1 MTLAAVLS
9 FPISLLFISLI
20 RRVRSADSIVEFPD
34 KESVVCIHFGKQR
47 PISPISS
54 LSGFCI
60 HKVNPM
66 TTLNTI
72 ANLKPIVR
80 DRLTLVELIQALP
93 LGQVGTILE
102 IYPGESPRYL
112 VEFSDQQGREY
123 AMAVLQTD
131 EILALRYELSLAS

>member
-1 MTLAAVLS
+1 
-9 FPISLLFISLI
+9 
-20 RRVRSADSIVEFPD
+20 
-34 KESVVCIHFGKQR
+34 
-47 PISPISS
+47 
-54 LSGFCI
+54 
-60 HKVNPM
+60 M